1 MSKYAKHIPG
11 AFVEEGP
18 TRRSHRAPNR
28 VLAMGVTISNTKN
41 DKEMP
46 YSP

>member
-18 TRRSHRAPNR
+18 TCRSHRAPNR
-28 VLAMGVTISNTKN
+28 VLAMAVTVSDTKN
-41 DKEMP
+41 DKKVR
-46 YSP
+46 YSL